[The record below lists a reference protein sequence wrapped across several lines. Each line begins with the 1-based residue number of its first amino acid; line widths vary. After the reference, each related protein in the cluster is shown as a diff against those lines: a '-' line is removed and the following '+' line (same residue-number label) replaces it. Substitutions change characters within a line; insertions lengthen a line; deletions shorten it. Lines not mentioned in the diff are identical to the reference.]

1 MEPLKKFINYIQI
14 ERRYSEHTTRA
25 YADDIAQ
32 FSNFLQNNNSS
43 RSLMDAEQKDVRQ
56 WMIDM
61 VNSGQLPRTLRRKIA
76 SLKAFYNF
84 NLRIGTLKVNPA
96 DGVILPKLKKNL
108 PDFINESSME
118 QLLDDRLFSSDFPGT
133 RDKLV
138 LELFYATG
146 MRLSEM
152 VYLPRKNVDIFKG
165 EIRILGKRNKERLI
179 PLTQTSIDLLK
190 KYFAGIE
197 EEFTVPE
204 SDTLILTDKGKSCY
218 PKMIQRIVIKYLEQS
233 TTLEKKSP
241 HLLRHTFATHMLNN
255 GADLNAVKEL
265 LGHATLAATEIY
277 THNTYEKLK
286 SIYKQAHP
294 RA

>member
-1 MEPLKKFINYIQI
+1 M
-14 ERRYSEHTTRA
+14 
-25 YADDIAQ
+25 Q
-32 FSNFLQNNNSS
+32 FSRYLAENDSVRN
-43 RSLMDAEQKDVRQ
+43 LMSAGQKDVRE

-61 VNSGQLPRTLRRKIA
+61 VNSGNSPRTLRRKIA
-76 SLKAFYNF
+76 SLKAFYHY

-96 DGVILPKLKKNL
+96 EGIILPKLNKRI
-108 PDFINESSME
+108 PDFIKESSIE
-118 QLLDDRLFSSDFPGT
+118 QLFETGLFSSGFSGT

-146 MRLSEM
+146 IRLAEM
-152 VYLPRKNVDIFKG
+152 VGLKRRQVDLTRG
-165 EIRILGKRNKERLI
+165 EVRILGKRNKERVV
-179 PLTQTSIDLLK
+179 PLTPTVLNLLQEYLGK
-190 KYFAGIE
+190 AE
-197 EEFTVPE
+197 QEFGGLHRE
-204 SDTLILTDKGKSCY
+204 QLILTDKGQVCY
-218 PKMIQRIVIKYLEQS
+218 PKLIQRIVAKYLNLS

-255 GADLNAVKEL
+255 GADLNSVKEL
-265 LGHATLAATEIY
+265 LGHANLAATEIY